1 MNSRNSVFRGFHL
14 VTSTYVRTW
23 LKEKDTAHCV
33 CYWLFNLS
41 NRLSAVSSFS
51 LGNWPPTIIVLP
63 IVGIG
68 SYLAP
73 FKPWQI
79 QDRCRLQMSQPSYP

>member
-1 MNSRNSVFRGFHL
+1 MCTL
-14 VTSTYVRTW
+14 TYTALW
-23 LKEKDTAHCV
+23 LKEIKGAHVV
-33 CYWLFNLS
+33 CTWLFNLS

-79 QDRCRLQMSQPSYP
+79 QDCYRLQTSQPSYP

>member
-1 MNSRNSVFRGFHL
+1 MCTL
-14 VTSTYVRTW
+14 TCTALW
-23 LKEKDTAHCV
+23 LKEKGIALVVRT
-33 CYWLFNLS
+33 WLFNLS

>member
-1 MNSRNSVFRGFHL
+1 MCTL
-14 VTSTYVRTW
+14 TYTALR
-23 LKEKDTAHCV
+23 LKEIKGAHVV
-33 CYWLFNLS
+33 CTWLFNLS

-79 QDRCRLQMSQPSYP
+79 QDFYRLQTSQPSYP

>member
-1 MNSRNSVFRGFHL
+1 MYSDMYRVAAQGSRKRVLRF
-14 VTSTYVRTW
+14 VVRT
-23 LKEKDTAHCV
+23 
-33 CYWLFNLS
+33 WLFNLS

-73 FKPWQI
+73 FKPWRI
-79 QDRCRLQMSQPSYP
+79 QDCYRLQMSQPSYP